1 VPSDILSPMSR
12 TLLVGFDG
20 ALLSLAEP
28 WVADGRMPALGS
40 LFEEGAY
47 GLMRS
52 VYPYNSAV
60 AWTSLATGVDPG
72 RHGIFD
78 FLLPGGGSYAL
89 RVATR
94 EDRLVPALWNH
105 VAASGGRAGVVNI
118 PMTFPAEPIDG
129 VMVSGMDA
137 PRLEDR
143 AVHPTGEL
151 ERVRRSGYRIISG
164 AGEAARKGDWERAER
179 ELVETLVARSTYVQ
193 ELARP
198 RDLDL
203 LMVNFE
209 ATDGAHHYFW
219 QHHDP
224 GHSRHDPALA
234 GRWGDTIARVYE
246 ATDRELGRLI
256 EVYEP
261 DTVFVVSDH
270 GGGPTDDWVLF
281 INDWLAAEG
290 FLHLVRGGSSTIAR
304 RLYGQVKERVPEPLR
319 RGLRPWLGKTVDRAK
334 GNALY
339 GDVDWSR
346 SSAYAQMQAGIRLNL
361 AGREPSG
368 IVAEAGRG
376 RVLAELSAKAEALVD
391 PTGKRVFSAALVAA
405 DVYRGDAPGGWDLV
419 LERRP
424 QIHVRSRNTT
434 SRPGSLV
441 RLSDLGMYLPSGLHT
456 PVGMVAAAGAGIAKS
471 GQVLETDIHDVA
483 PSVLAV
489 MGVGAPDLDGHP
501 MSFVTKEL
509 GSSGASLE
517 EAAGGG
523 TEFTPEEEQAVLER
537 LQALGY
543 VD

>member
-1 VPSDILSPMSR
+1 
-12 TLLVGFDG
+12 
-20 ALLSLAEP
+20 
-28 WVADGRMPALGS
+28 
-40 LFEEGAY
+40 
-47 GLMRS
+47 
-52 VYPYNSAV
+52 
-60 AWTSLATGVDPG
+60 
-72 RHGIFD
+72 
-78 FLLPGGGSYAL
+78 
-89 RVATR
+89 
-94 EDRLVPALWNH
+94 
-105 VAASGGRAGVVNI
+105 
-118 PMTFPAEPIDG
+118 
-129 VMVSGMDA
+129 
-137 PRLEDR
+137 
-143 AVHPTGEL
+143 
-151 ERVRRSGYRIISG
+151 
-164 AGEAARKGDWERAER
+164 
-179 ELVETLVARSTYVQ
+179 
-193 ELARP
+193 
-198 RDLDL
+198 
-203 LMVNFE
+203 MVNFE

-224 GHSRHDPALA
+224 SHPRHDPVLA
-234 GRWGDTIARVYE
+234 DRWGDAIGRVYA

-339 GDVDWSR
+339 GGRGLVAIERVRAD
-346 SSAYAQMQAGIRLNL
+346 
-361 AGREPSG
+361 AGRDPAEPG
-368 IVAEAGRG
+368 RPGALRHRRRGGPGPGAGGAFGEGRGAGRSHAASG
-376 RVLAELSAKAEALVD
+376 CFRRPWWP
-391 PTGKRVFSAALVAA
+391 PTFTGGTRPA
-405 DVYRGDAPGGWDLV
+405 GWDLV